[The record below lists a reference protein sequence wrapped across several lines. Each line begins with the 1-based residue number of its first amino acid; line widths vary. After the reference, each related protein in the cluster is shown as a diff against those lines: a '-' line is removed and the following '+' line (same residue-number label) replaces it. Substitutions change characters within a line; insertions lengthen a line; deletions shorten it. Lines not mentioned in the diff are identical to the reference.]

1 MVIMLRNTAE
11 RASRTRAADPGGH
24 GVEVGWE
31 SQIRAQRATTK
42 KRRRYGLCPSLTK
55 RVIHGRRRSL
65 QVAVDLTPFVG
76 GTPPAGNVERDIV
89 DITA

>member
-1 MVIMLRNTAE
+1 MAHLLSVNNRYYNSARIVRQDRSSESLVSMLRNTAE

-55 RVIHGRRRSL
+55 RGYSRE
-65 QVAVDLTPFVG
+65 A
-76 GTPPAGNVERDIV
+76 
-89 DITA
+89 

>member
-1 MVIMLRNTAE
+1 MGCVRPSRN
-11 RASRTRAADPGGH
+11 G
-24 GVEVGWE
+24 
-31 SQIRAQRATTK
+31 
-42 KRRRYGLCPSLTK
+42 
-55 RVIHGRRRSL
+55 VIHGRRRSL